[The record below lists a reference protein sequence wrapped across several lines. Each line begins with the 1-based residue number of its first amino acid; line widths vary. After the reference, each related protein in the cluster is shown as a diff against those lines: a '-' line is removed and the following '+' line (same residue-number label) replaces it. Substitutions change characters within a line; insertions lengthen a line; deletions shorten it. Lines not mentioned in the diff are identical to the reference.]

1 MLFRSIVAEALLE
14 REVLFQSDVEAL
26 IGKRPFEEKKVLDV
40 PIVESI
46 AEEVKPVEKPAEK
59 RFPEEGTA
67 GAGSGMFPLPA

>member
-1 MLFRSIVAEALLE
+1 
-14 REVLFQSDVEAL
+14 L

-40 PIVESI
+40 PIVESA